1 MKKLIYL
8 VFIMALGLFG
18 CGSSAQAPLGKLVYC
33 SYSCTGAAGLGKD
46 FCELV
51 ADPGEE
57 PKVVVA
63 LHLGNHFG
71 DPEIRKEYP
80 VTADVVDSLQALLS
94 GAEVYKLNGYSVE
107 EDMTGGYV
115 YRIYQEYD
123 SGEKINARWY
133 GHDIKAE
140 ALAAYAMIER
150 FFEPWR
156 TQADTPEQP

>member
-1 MKKLIYL
+1 MKKLLYL
-8 VFIMALGLFG
+8 VLVMALGLFG
-18 CGSSAQAPLGKLVYC
+18 CGTSAQPPQGKLVYC
-33 SYSCTGAAGLGKD
+33 SYSCTGVAGLGKD

-63 LHLGNHFG
+63 LHLDNRFG
-71 DPEIRKEYP
+71 DPEIRKEFP
-80 VTADVVDSLQALLS
+80 VTAEVVDSLQTLLS
-94 GAEVYKLNGYSVE
+94 GAEVYRLNGYNVDE
-107 EDMTGGYV
+107 EMTGGHI

-133 GHDIKAE
+133 GHNIQPE
-140 ALAAYAMIER
+140 AWAAYAMIER

-156 TQADTPEQP
+156 AQADTPEQP

>member
-80 VTADVVDSLQALLS
+80 VTADVVDSLHALLS

-156 TQADTPEQP
+156 TQADVPAAD

>member
-8 VFIMALGLFG
+8 VLVMALGLFG
-18 CGSSAQAPLGKLVYC
+18 CGSSAQAPQGKLIYC

-63 LHLGNHFG
+63 LHLDNHFG

-94 GAEVYKLNGYSVE
+94 GAEVYRLNGYDVDE
-107 EDMTGGYV
+107 AITGGYV

-156 TQADTPEQP
+156 TQADVPAN

>member
-1 MKKLIYL
+1 MEDNVCAYIT
-8 VFIMALGLFG
+8 
-18 CGSSAQAPLGKLVYC
+18 QN
-33 SYSCTGAAGLGKD
+33 AARW
-46 FCELV
+46 
-51 ADPGEE
+51 
-57 PKVVVA
+57 
-63 LHLGNHFG
+63 H

-80 VTADVVDSLQALLS
+80 VTADIVDSLQTLLAN
-94 GAEVYKLNGYSVE
+94 AEVYKLDGYDVDE
-107 EDMTGGYV
+107 AITGGYV

-140 ALAAYAMIER
+140 ARAAYAMIER